1 MKNVKEKLEELKE
14 RIVKFKEWFNF
25 EEKKQRIEE
34 IEKKINISGFW
45 DKPEE
50 ASKITEE
57 LSFLKKDLKFWEDI
71 EKEII
76 DLNNLIELKEDDLI
90 KEIEEKINELD
101 KQISKEELKI
111 FLSGEYDKN
120 DAVITI
126 SAGQGGHDAEDFVR
140 ILFNM
145 YLGYL
150 DDKNWSYSIL
160 DQNYSEEAGSS
171 EEARGGRGLKNITF
185 EVSHSFAYGYLK
197 NESGT
202 HRLVRISPFDAKKLR
217 HTSFA
222 LVDVLPKIETKELN
236 ELELDEKDLR
246 FDFFRSSGPGGQHAN
261 KRETAVRVV
270 HIPTGLSS
278 ACQSERSQAQ
288 NREKA
293 LNLLKTKLFNYLKN
307 QAKGELSALKKRIIP
322 SWGNQ
327 IRNYIL
333 HPYKLVKDLK
343 TNIETSKIDDVLQ
356 GKIDEFI
363 QAGVRLRD

>member
-1 MKNVKEKLEELKE
+1 MKNLKEELENLKE
-14 RIVKFKEWFNF
+14 RIKKFKDWFDF
-25 EEKKQRIEE
+25 EEKRKKAEE
-34 IEKKINISGFW
+34 IEEKMNQLGFW
-45 DKPEE
+45 DNPEQ
-50 ASKITEE
+50 ASKISEE
-57 LSFLKKDLKFWEDI
+57 LSNLKKDLKFWEGI
-71 EKEII
+71 EKEVD
-76 DLNNLIELKEDDLI
+76 DLSDLLEEEDLIEEI
-90 KEIEEKINELD
+90 KRKIEELD
-101 KQISKEELKI
+101 KQLKKEELKV

-120 DAVITI
+120 GAIVNI

-145 YLGYL
+145 YSGYL
-150 DDKNWSYSIL
+150 EDKDWSYSVL
-160 DQNYSEEAGSS
+160 SQNYSEEAGSS

-185 EVSHSFAYGYLK
+185 EISHPFAYGYLK

-202 HRLVRISPFDAKKLR
+202 HRLVRVSPFDAKKLR

-222 LVDVLPKIETKELN
+222 LVEVLPKIENQQLN
-236 ELELDEKDLR
+236 EIELDEKDLR
-246 FDFFRSSGPGGQHAN
+246 FDFFRSSGPGGQSVN

-270 HIPTGLSS
+270 HLPTGLSS
-278 ACQSERSQAQ
+278 ACQSQRSQIQ

-293 LNLLKTKLFNYLKN
+293 LEILKTKLFNYLKN
-307 QAKGELSALKKRIIP
+307 QAKGEISALKKRIIP

-343 TNIETSKIDDVLQ
+343 TNIEVNKIEDVLE

-363 QAGVRLRD
+363 QAGVRMKD